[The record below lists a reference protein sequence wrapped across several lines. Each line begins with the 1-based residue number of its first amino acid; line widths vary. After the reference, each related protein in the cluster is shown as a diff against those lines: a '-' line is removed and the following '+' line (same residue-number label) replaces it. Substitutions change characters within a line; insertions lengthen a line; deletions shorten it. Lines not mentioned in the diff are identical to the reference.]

1 MASGRRGIRPRDA
14 VTTEQLAII
23 VPAVAAVLI
32 ALLNIWYQRG
42 LTNETLAHQANL
54 TRQTLDH
61 TLSLTTDMRVQER
74 RSDTYVQMLE
84 MLDWIMEIVNATQ
97 PVMEPGPPPPPE
109 PDAKVIRPTQ
119 ARIAAFASPEVK
131 AMIYEQ
137 WIPTRNEFFL
147 EADHFR
153 AMRQREMNS
162 NPGRTTIEAPSRKRI
177 ASQYQVVDDL
187 RKKLRQIVLDIENQV
202 SDELRS

>member
-1 MASGRRGIRPRDA
+1 M
-14 VTTEQLAII
+14 TTAQLAII

-61 TLSLTTDMRVQER
+61 TLTLTRDMHVQER

-97 PVMEPGPPPPPE
+97 PVIKPGPPPPPE
-109 PDAKVIRPTQ
+109 PEAKVIRPTE
-119 ARIAAFASPEVK
+119 ARIAAFASHEVK
-131 AMIYEQ
+131 AMIREQ

-147 EADHFR
+147 EADNLR
-153 AMRQREMNS
+153 AMRQRETNS
-162 NPGRTTIEAPSRKRI
+162 NPGTTTIDALSGKRI
-177 ASQYQVVDDL
+177 AGQYEVVDDL
-187 RKKLRQIVLDIENQV
+187 RKKLHHIVLDIENQV
-202 SDELRS
+202 TDELQS

>member
-1 MASGRRGIRPRDA
+1 M
-14 VTTEQLAII
+14 TTAQLAII

-61 TLSLTTDMRVQER
+61 TLTLTRDVRVQER

-97 PVMEPGPPPPPE
+97 PVIEPGPPAPPE
-109 PDAKVIRPTQ
+109 PDAKLIRPTQ

-137 WIPTRNEFFL
+137 WIPTRNEFFI
-147 EADHFR
+147 EADNLR
-153 AMRQREMNS
+153 AMRQRETNS
-162 NPGRTTIEAPSRKRI
+162 NPGTTTIDALGVKRI
-177 ASQYQVVDDL
+177 AGQYQVVDDL
-187 RKKLRQIVLDIENQV
+187 RQKLHQIVLDIEDQV
-202 SDELRS
+202 SEELRS